1 MVAKSELG
9 FSEIMRPLTVG
20 KIGTLLDG
28 IKKGDREAMEG
39 IFFLHCG
46 ANTLERVSQ
55 CVQITTTWSAL
66 MKNS

>member
-1 MVAKSELG
+1 M
-9 FSEIMRPLTVG
+9 G

-39 IFFLHCG
+39 IFFSHCG
-46 ANTLERVSQ
+46 TNTLEMVSQ